1 MCIQSEAQRIR
12 NEQIRR
18 FIIQEIYTTEQ
29 TYLDHLNIIK
39 TVSNVSRDRV
49 LAKALSLKHECMSLI
64 HTML

>member
-39 TVSNVSRDRV
+39 TVSEASRDRV
-49 LAKALSLKHECMSLI
+49 LATALSLKHEYMSLI
-64 HTML
+64 RPCF

>member
-1 MCIQSEAQRIR
+1 MLWLTLCVLHFFLHMQQSEVQRVR

-39 TVSNVSRDRV
+39 KVSWGRLVI
-49 LAKALSLKHECMSLI
+49 AF
-64 HTML
+64 

>member
-1 MCIQSEAQRIR
+1 MLWLTLCVLHFFLHMQQSEVQRVR

-39 TVSNVSRDRV
+39 TVSWGRLVI
-49 LAKALSLKHECMSLI
+49 AF
-64 HTML
+64 